1 MGLYEIAKIAV
12 GAMIFLLGAF
22 MFFFPKLCLKKQER
36 EIEYAQKDM
45 RKRGGILMIV
55 SVVLAVVLLAAPFIA
70 GLMA

>member
-12 GAMIFLLGAF
+12 GVMIFLLGAF

-45 RKRGGILMIV
+45 RKRGVILMIV
-55 SVVLAVVLLAAPFIA
+55 SVVVAVVMFAAPFIA
-70 GLMA
+70 GLMV

>member
-12 GAMIFLLGAF
+12 GVMIFLLGVF

-55 SVVLAVVLLAAPFIA
+55 SVVFAIVILTLPFIT
-70 GLMA
+70 GLIV

>member
-12 GAMIFLLGAF
+12 GVMIFLLGAF

-55 SVVLAVVLLAAPFIA
+55 SIVVSIVMLTAPFIA
-70 GLMA
+70 GLMV

>member
-12 GAMIFLLGAF
+12 GVMIFLLGAF

-55 SVVLAVVLLAAPFIA
+55 SVVVSIVMLAAPFIV

>member
-1 MGLYEIAKIAV
+1 MGLYEIAKIVV

>member
-12 GAMIFLLGAF
+12 GVMIFLLGAF

-45 RKRGGILMIV
+45 RKRGGILMLV
-55 SVVLAVVLLAAPFIA
+55 SVVFSIVMLAAPFIA

>member
-1 MGLYEIAKIAV
+1 MGLYEIAKIGV

-22 MFFFPKLCLKKQER
+22 MFFFPKLCLKEKER

-55 SVVLAVVLLAAPFIA
+55 SVVVSIVMLAAPFIA
-70 GLMA
+70 GLMV

>member
-12 GAMIFLLGAF
+12 GVMIFLLGAF

-70 GLMA
+70 GLMV

>member
-70 GLMA
+70 GLMV

>member
-1 MGLYEIAKIAV
+1 
-12 GAMIFLLGAF
+12 

-70 GLMA
+70 GLMV

>member
-12 GAMIFLLGAF
+12 GVMIFLLGAF

-55 SVVLAVVLLAAPFIA
+55 IVVVSIVMLAAPFIA

>member
-12 GAMIFLLGAF
+12 GVMIFLLGAF

-45 RKRGGILMIV
+45 RKRGGFLMIV
-55 SVVLAVVLLAAPFIA
+55 SVVVSIVMLAAPFIA
-70 GLMA
+70 GLMV